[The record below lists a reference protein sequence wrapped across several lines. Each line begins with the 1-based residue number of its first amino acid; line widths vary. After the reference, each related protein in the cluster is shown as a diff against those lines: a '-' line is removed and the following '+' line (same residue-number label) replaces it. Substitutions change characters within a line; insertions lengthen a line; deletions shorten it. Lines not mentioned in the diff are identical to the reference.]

1 MAYCDEYIEN
11 KQPLE
16 HAKCEAWWWAN
27 KVQNPTLFPP
37 QYRLSWD
44 NPYTKEQV
52 GLTIN
57 AYIIAV
63 KNNRIPEWN
72 LEPNKQK
79 VILDFLVTQLPLI
92 KRIDIGIILNEL
104 YKSCIGDENEP
115 DRAKSF
121 PCILKPKTVPDCYAN
136 TTENNRILEYIELE
150 KDEGNKGVLA
160 EASDLLQT
168 VLIAGVIGVG
178 LYFLVKFT

>member
-27 KVQNPTLFPP
+27 KNAVWAVMPP
-37 QYRLSWD
+37 QLRLENTYS
-44 NPYTKEQV
+44 KGQV
-52 GLTIN
+52 GTIIN

-63 KNNRIPEWN
+63 KNNRIPEWT

-79 VILDFLVTQLPLI
+79 VILDFLVTQIPLI

-121 PCILKPKTVPDCYAN
+121 PCILKPKTVPDCYEN
-136 TTENNRILEYIELE
+136 TTENNKILEYIELE
-150 KDEGNKGVLA
+150 KDTGSKGFLA
-160 EASDLLQT
+160 ETTDLVQT
-168 VLIAGVIGVG
+168 ILIAGVVGVG
-178 LYFLVKFT
+178 LYFLVKFTN